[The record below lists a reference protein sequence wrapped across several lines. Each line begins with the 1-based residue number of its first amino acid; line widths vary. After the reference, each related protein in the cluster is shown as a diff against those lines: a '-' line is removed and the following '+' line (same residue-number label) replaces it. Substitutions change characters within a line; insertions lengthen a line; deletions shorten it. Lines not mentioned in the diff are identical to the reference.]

1 MTYAMSTWFT
11 THGYAEVYPDLF
23 IGAYPR
29 DVADVEE
36 LHHLD
41 IDEVLNL
48 VQDSEYAPGERES
61 LESAYASFGIEETR
75 LTLVDFGHLPADR
88 VEEAVGIVVGWL
100 EDDLRVYL
108 HCRAGWQRSAA
119 IAAGAVA
126 VFEGIHVRD
135 ALRYVQTRKPSAD
148 PLPHQRADL
157 AAWWL
162 HRQVRQQQQQPQA
175 S

>member
-1 MTYAMSTWFT
+1 MTYVMSTWFST
-11 THGYAEVYPDLF
+11 YGYAEVYPDLL

-36 LHHLD
+36 LGRLG
-41 IDEVLNL
+41 IDTVLNL
-48 VQDSEYAPGERES
+48 VQDAEYGPGEREAVAA
-61 LESAYASFGIEETR
+61 AYAELGIAESR
-75 LTLVDFGHLPADR
+75 LDLVDFGRLPADR
-88 VEEAVGIVVGWL
+88 VEEAVALVVGWL
-100 EDDLRVYL
+100 EDDLRIYL

-126 VFEGIHVRD
+126 VFEGIHIRD
-135 ALRYVQTRKPSAD
+135 ALRWVQSRKPTAD

-157 AAWWL
+157 TDWWL
-162 HRQVRQQQQQPQA
+162 HRRARLELRHRA